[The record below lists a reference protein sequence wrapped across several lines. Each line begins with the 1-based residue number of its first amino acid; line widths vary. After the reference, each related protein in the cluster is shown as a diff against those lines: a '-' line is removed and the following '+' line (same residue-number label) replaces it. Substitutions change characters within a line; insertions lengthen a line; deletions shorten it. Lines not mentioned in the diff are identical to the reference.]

1 MVNLTLPTLRVLGSF
16 LADPQAERYGLE
28 LAAELDLRS
37 GTLYPILGRLERVG
51 WLQSRREEIDPRA
64 AGRPRRRLY
73 RLTGAGEFAA
83 RDAIDEHL
91 KRASALERASRARQP
106 RLGLGGI

>member
-37 GTLYPILGRLERVG
+37 GTLYPILGR
-51 WLQSRREEIDPRA
+51 A
-64 AGRPRRRLY
+64 
-73 RLTGAGEFAA
+73 
-83 RDAIDEHL
+83 
-91 KRASALERASRARQP
+91 RASRLASEQAR
-106 RLGLGGI
+106 RD